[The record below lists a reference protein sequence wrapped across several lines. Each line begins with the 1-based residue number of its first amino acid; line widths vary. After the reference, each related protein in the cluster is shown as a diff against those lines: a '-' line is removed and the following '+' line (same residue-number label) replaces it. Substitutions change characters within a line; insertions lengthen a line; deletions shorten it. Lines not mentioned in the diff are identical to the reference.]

1 MRKFAL
7 CALCVF
13 GCAGTTRSVISPID
27 RIVMKDAD
35 AFVLMVRDPATGTLS
50 PKRVYAD
57 EVEIV
62 FDASVDGSVWAEH
75 FDAPGELRGEGDRL
89 IIHVHHVG
97 EIDTSGFFW

>member
-62 FDASVDGSVWAEH
+62 FDAPVDGSVWAEH
-75 FDAPGELRGEGDRL
+75 VDTPGELRGEGDRL
-89 IIHVHHVG
+89 ILHVRSLRDI
-97 EIDTSGFFW
+97 E